1 MYRKI
6 GILVCVLGL
15 FLLATSAAVAQ
26 DVEKW
31 YWALTWKETG
41 ESGLVA
47 YTIDGVVKPLLEND
61 LVRDTAQGWRL
72 GPDSALALL
81 SEPEQKAL
89 YYLTDEAATRI
100 TVPEAVSL
108 QQGSWAA
115 YKRSGDY
122 AIIANMDRL
131 PAGPAL
137 VVNIATLE
145 ARALPAEHIT
155 PLYFNA
161 LTFSR
166 DGRYLRYAGA
176 NDGRWSIREYK
187 LETGDEREIAF
198 LEQNPVAIVTAD
210 TYGEHWLHSARE
222 RRLIAVDGTVL
233 DTFTMSREQPVARSI
248 FRDDFLRFDSLCV
261 EDCELVFESFESG
274 ETRTFTLPEMDGV
287 PQPVIAIDA
296 DRMLFLVSDSLWL
309 LNTDGSGSRIGYW
322 TPRFISLPL
331 TSLLSPDR
339 RYLMVLADPDEP
351 AYRVVD
357 LDSGETVMEKFADSR
372 FHLSQIIYMPDGF
385 VMAEDFVRYRFYRY
399 ADASLTELPEENI
412 YFDQQGNGLLR
423 AVHSAD
429 QGRGIYRYDLE
440 SGDSTLIV
448 ADAIP
453 IYTRDELLS
462 S

>member
-1 MYRKI
+1 MSRKI
-6 GILVCVLGL
+6 GLLLLAL
-15 FLLATSAAVAQ
+15 FLLVTSVVVAQ

-31 YWALTWKETG
+31 HWALTWKETG

-47 YTIDGVVKPLLEND
+47 YTIDGVVKPLLESG

-72 GPDSALALL
+72 SADSALAVL
-81 SEPEQKAL
+81 SEPEQKGL

-100 TVPEAVSL
+100 TLPESVSL
-108 QQGSWAA
+108 EQGTWAA

-131 PAGPAL
+131 PAGPAM

-145 ARALPAEHIT
+145 ASLLPAEHIT

-222 RRLIAVDGTVL
+222 RRLIAGDGTVL
-233 DTFTMSREQPVARSI
+233 ETFTMSREQPVAHSI
-248 FRDDFLRFDSLCV
+248 FRDDFLSFDGLCA
-261 EDCELVFESFESG
+261 ENCKLVFESFESG

-287 PQPVIAIDA
+287 PQPIIAIDA

-309 LNTDGSGSRIGYW
+309 LNTDGRASRIGYW
-322 TPRFISLPL
+322 SPQYISLPL

-339 RYLMVLADPDEP
+339 RYLMVLADPDQS

-357 LDSGETVMEKFADSR
+357 LDSGEAVMESMADGR
-372 FHLSQIIYMPDGF
+372 VHLSQIIYVPDGF
-385 VMAEDFVRYRFYRY
+385 VIAEDFARYRFYRY

-423 AVHSAD
+423 AVYAAD
-429 QGRGIYRYDLE
+429 QGRGIYRYDLA

-453 IYTRDELLS
+453 VYTRDELLLP
-462 S
+462 